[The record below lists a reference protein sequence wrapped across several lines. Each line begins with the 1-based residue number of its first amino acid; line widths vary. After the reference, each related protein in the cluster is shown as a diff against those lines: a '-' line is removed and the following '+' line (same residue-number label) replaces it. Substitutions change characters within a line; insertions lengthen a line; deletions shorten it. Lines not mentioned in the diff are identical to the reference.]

1 MTSKPA
7 ELLSFYSGAN
17 TETFSVR
24 QLREGHRQVLIPARE
39 ASRSRIALVASH
51 ATTELSIR
59 QEAQQLGEDSP
70 ALIHGPL
77 SPF

>member
-1 MTSKPA
+1 MVQLATKGSQA
-7 ELLSFYSGAN
+7 GFNIA
-17 TETFSVR
+17 ETFAVR
-24 QLREGHRQVLIPARE
+24 QLREGHRQILIPARE

-51 ATTELSIR
+51 AATKLAIR

-70 ALIHGPL
+70 PLVHGPL